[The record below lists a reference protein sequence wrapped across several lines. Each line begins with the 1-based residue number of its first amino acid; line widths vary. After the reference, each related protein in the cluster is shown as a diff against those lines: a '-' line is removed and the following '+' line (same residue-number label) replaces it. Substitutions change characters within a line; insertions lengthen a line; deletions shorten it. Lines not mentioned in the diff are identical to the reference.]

1 MLERIGNCRIV
12 EEVASGGM
20 AVVYRAI
27 QDPLG
32 RTVAIKALKSS
43 AALEENV
50 VTRFE
55 REAKSLALLQHE
67 NIIHVYDFHHE
78 RGALF
83 IVMEYVQ
90 GIDLYDLLEKSGRLP
105 YDVAAIIAMQVA
117 RALDYVHYRGIV
129 HRDIKPANV
138 MISRQGGVK
147 LMDFGIARDTSFRD
161 LTEAG
166 TGIGTPAYMSPEQVL
181 GDKLDA
187 RSDIFSLGVL
197 LYQMV
202 TGKKPFVE
210 DERRSAMHKIRLEK
224 HARARKLNP
233 EIPRELERIIDRC
246 LEKQPRDRWRSA
258 QHMVM
263 ALERFLAKHVE
274 MNHHARLVLF
284 IRSQNVIT
292 ELEADEYLN
301 PAALGGASALQQP
314 NMQARQVVRA
324 GMVAHAI
331 TLGVLL
337 LMLGLIHVA
346 PLSATP
352 AHIPVR
358 EAGRGY
364 LRVNAVP
371 WARIVI
377 DGVPYG
383 ETPLGKPIALREG
396 SHTIRLEHDWYQP
409 VDRTVEVT
417 EGSEAAAKQLSVDFR
432 AEHTPLAPGRTPP
445 PDRPAAADKPAGAPA
460 AAEGAAAAASAGT
473 TLRGA
478 TATAGAPR

>member
-20 AVVYRAI
+20 AVVYRAV
-27 QDPLG
+27 QEPLE

-43 AALEENV
+43 VALEENV
-50 VTRFE
+50 VARFT

-67 NIIHVYDFHHE
+67 NIIHIYDFYRE

-138 MISRQGGVK
+138 MVSRQGGTKV
-147 LMDFGIARDTSFRD
+147 MDFGIARDTSFGD

-166 TGIGTPAYMSPEQVL
+166 TGVGTPAYMSPEQVL

-187 RSDIFSLGVL
+187 RSDIFSLGVM

-210 DERRSAMHKIRLEK
+210 DEWRSAMHKIRLEK
-224 HARARKLNP
+224 HIGARKLNP
-233 EIPRELERIIDRC
+233 ELPRELERVIDRC

-292 ELEADEYLN
+292 ELEADEYMN
-301 PAALGGASALQQP
+301 PAALGAGGSALHQP
-314 NMQARQVVRA
+314 NMQARHVVR
-324 GMVAHAI
+324 GGIVAHAI

-346 PLSATP
+346 PLGATP
-352 AHIPVR
+352 AHVAVH

-364 LRVNAVP
+364 LRINVSP
-371 WARIVI
+371 WASITV
-377 DGVPYG
+377 DGTRYG
-383 ETPLGKPIALREG
+383 TTPRARPIELEEG
-396 SHTIRLEHDWYQP
+396 THVVRLTHDWYQP
-409 VDRTVEVT
+409 VERTVEIA
-417 EGSEAAAKQLSVDFR
+417 EGVATAPNVLSLDFEAERIPAAPGKVKPATKAAAG
-432 AEHTPLAPGRTPP
+432 GR
-445 PDRPAAADKPAGAPA
+445 
-460 AAEGAAAAASAGT
+460 
-473 TLRGA
+473 
-478 TATAGAPR
+478 

>member
-20 AVVYRAI
+20 AVVYRAV

-43 AALEENV
+43 AAAEEHV

-55 REAKSLALLQHE
+55 REAKSLANLQHE
-67 NIIHVYDFHHE
+67 NIIHVYDFHRE

-90 GIDLYDLLEKSGRLP
+90 GIDLYDLLEKCGRLP
-105 YDVAAIIAMQVA
+105 YDVAAIIGMQVG
-117 RALDYVHYRGIV
+117 RALDYVHYRSIV

-138 MISRQGGVK
+138 MLSRSGGVK
-147 LMDFGIARDTSFRD
+147 VMDFGIARDQSYGGD

-187 RSDIFSLGVL
+187 RSDIFSLGVV

-210 DERRSAMHKIRLEK
+210 DEKRSAMHKIRLEK
-224 HARARKLNP
+224 HISVRKLNP
-233 EIPRELERIIDRC
+233 DIPRELERIIDRC

-258 QHMVM
+258 QHMVL
-263 ALERFLAKHVE
+263 ALERFLTRHVE

-284 IRSQNVIT
+284 LRANGVIT
-292 ELEADEYLN
+292 ELEAEEYLN
-301 PAALGGASALQQP
+301 PAALGGQASSAQP
-314 NMQARQVVRA
+314 NMQARHAVRA
-324 GMVAHAI
+324 GMIAHGV
-331 TLGVLL
+331 TLGMLA

-346 PLSATP
+346 PLGATP
-352 AHIPVR
+352 DTKITATATP
-358 EAGRGY
+358 GRGY
-364 LRVNAVP
+364 LRLHAYP
-371 WARIVI
+371 WAKISI
-377 DGVPYG
+377 DGKDVG
-383 ETPLGKPIALREG
+383 TTPLTKPIEVADG
-396 SHTIRLEHDWYQP
+396 MHTIRFEHDYYEP
-409 VDRTVEVT
+409 VEKPLDVSG
-417 EGSEAAAKQLSVDFR
+417 GSPDAAPLISVDFAKDNAKPR
-432 AEHTPLAPGRTPP
+432 AGKVIPGG
-445 PDRPAAADKPAGAPA
+445 GAP
-460 AAEGAAAAASAGT
+460 
-473 TLRGA
+473 
-478 TATAGAPR
+478 

>member
-20 AVVYRAI
+20 AVVYRAV

-67 NIIHVYDFHHE
+67 NIIHVYDFHRE

-90 GIDLYDLLEKSGRLP
+90 GIDLYDLLEKCGRLP

-138 MISRQGGVK
+138 MISRQGGIK
-147 LMDFGIARDTSFRD
+147 LMDFGIARDTSFGD

-187 RSDIFSLGVL
+187 RSDLFSLGVM

-224 HARARKLNP
+224 HIGARKLNP
-233 EIPRELERIIDRC
+233 EIPRELERVIDRC

-301 PAALGGASALQQP
+301 PAAVGAGGSAMHQP
-314 NMQARQVVRA
+314 NMQARHVVR
-324 GMVAHAI
+324 GGLVAHGI
-331 TLGVLL
+331 TLGVLM

-346 PLSATP
+346 PLGATP
-352 AHIPVR
+352 AGSVVR
-358 EAGRGY
+358 EPGRGFA
-364 LRVNAVP
+364 RVHALP
-371 WARIVI
+371 WARIAI
-377 DGVPYG
+377 DGKPYG
-383 ETPLGKPIALREG
+383 TTPIARPIELKQGTHVVRF
-396 SHTIRLEHDWYQP
+396 EHDWYRP
-409 VDRTVEVT
+409 VERTVEIA
-417 EGSEAAAKQLSVDFR
+417 EGVATAAKPVSLDFD
-432 AEHTPLAPGRTPP
+432 AERVPTLPGKAVPAEAT
-445 PDRPAAADKPAGAPA
+445 RPREPTGA
-460 AAEGAAAAASAGT
+460 
-473 TLRGA
+473 R
-478 TATAGAPR
+478 R

>member
-20 AVVYRAI
+20 AVVYRAV

-67 NIIHVYDFHHE
+67 NIIHVYDFHRD

-138 MISRQGGVK
+138 MISRQGGTKV
-147 LMDFGIARDTSFRD
+147 MDFGIARDTSFGD

-187 RSDIFSLGVL
+187 RSDIFSLGVM

-224 HARARKLNP
+224 HVRARKLNP
-233 EIPRELERIIDRC
+233 DIPRELERVIDRC

-301 PAALGGASALQQP
+301 PAALGAGASALHQP
-314 NMQARQVVRA
+314 NMQARHVVRA
-324 GMVAHAI
+324 GIVAHAI

-346 PLSATP
+346 PLGATP
-352 AHIPVR
+352 AHAAVGSTVIKTV
-358 EAGRGY
+358 GRGF
-364 LRVNAVP
+364 LRVNVLP
-371 WARIVI
+371 WAKIAI
-377 DGVPYG
+377 DGTPYG
-383 ETPLGKPIALREG
+383 ATPIARPIELKEG
-396 SHTIRLEHDWYQP
+396 THTVRLEHDWYQP
-409 VDRTVEVT
+409 VERSVEIT
-417 EGSEAAAKQLSVDFR
+417 EGVESAPKVLSLDFEAERIPA
-432 AEHTPLAPGRTPP
+432 APGKT
-445 PDRPAAADKPAGAPA
+445 RPASAPVGAG
-460 AAEGAAAAASAGT
+460 GAK
-473 TLRGA
+473 
-478 TATAGAPR
+478 

>member
-50 VTRFE
+50 ITRFE
-55 REAKSLALLQHE
+55 REAQSLALLQHE
-67 NIIHVYDFHHE
+67 NIIHVYDFHRE

-90 GIDLYDLLEKSGRLP
+90 GIDLYDLLEKCGRLP

-138 MISRQGGVK
+138 MISRQGGIK
-147 LMDFGIARDTSFRD
+147 LMDFGIARDTSFGD

-187 RSDIFSLGVL
+187 RSDIFSLGVM

-224 HARARKLNP
+224 HVSARKLNP
-233 EIPRELERIIDRC
+233 EIPRELERVIDRC

-284 IRSQNVIT
+284 LRSQNVIT
-292 ELEADEYLN
+292 ELEAEEYLN
-301 PAALGGASALQQP
+301 PAALGAGASALHQP
-314 NMQARQVVRA
+314 NMQARHVVRA
-324 GMVAHAI
+324 GVVAHAV
-331 TLGVLL
+331 TLGVML

-352 AHIPVR
+352 AHSPAR
-358 EAGRGY
+358 QAGRGY
-364 LRVNAVP
+364 LRVNASP
-371 WARIVI
+371 WAQISI
-377 DGVPYG
+377 DGGPNL
-383 ETPLGKPIALREG
+383 ETPIARAIELKEG
-396 SHTIRLEHDWYQP
+396 THVVRFANDWYQP
-409 VDRTVEVT
+409 VERVVEIA
-417 EGSEAAAKQLSVDFR
+417 EGVATAPKVLSLDFEAER
-432 AEHTPLAPGRTPP
+432 IPIAPGKR
-445 PDRPAAADKPAGAPA
+445 RPTSPGTSPPAGAGGSP
-460 AAEGAAAAASAGT
+460 
-473 TLRGA
+473 
-478 TATAGAPR
+478 

>member
-20 AVVYRAI
+20 AVVYRAV

-67 NIIHVYDFHHE
+67 NIIHVYDFHRE

-90 GIDLYDLLEKSGRLP
+90 GIDLYDLLEKCGRLP

-138 MISRQGGVK
+138 MVSRQGGIK
-147 LMDFGIARDTSFRD
+147 LMDFGIARDSSFRD

-187 RSDIFSLGVL
+187 RSDIFSLGVM

-210 DERRSAMHKIRLEK
+210 DERKSAMHKIRLEK
-224 HARARKLNP
+224 HAGARKLNP
-233 EIPRELERIIDRC
+233 ELPRELERIIDRC

-292 ELEADEYLN
+292 ELEAEEYLN
-301 PAALGGASALQQP
+301 PAALGASGTALHQP
-314 NMQARQVVRA
+314 NMQARYTVRA
-324 GMVAHAI
+324 AMVAHGV

-346 PLSATP
+346 PLGATP
-352 AHIPVR
+352 VTSANPR
-358 EAGRGY
+358 EQGRA
-364 LRVNAVP
+364 LVMLDAVP
-371 WARIVI
+371 WATVTV
-377 DGVPYG
+377 DGKPVG
-383 ETPLGKPIALREG
+383 TTPLARPIELRQGTHVIWFGHPWYEPVARTLEVGEG
-396 SHTIRLEHDWYQP
+396 VSTTPRRL
-409 VDRTVEVT
+409 V
-417 EGSEAAAKQLSVDFR
+417 VDFA
-432 AEHTPLAPGRTPP
+432 AEHTALAPGRSPP
-445 PDRPAAADKPAGAPA
+445 
-460 AAEGAAAAASAGT
+460 
-473 TLRGA
+473 
-478 TATAGAPR
+478 

>member
-12 EEVASGGM
+12 DEVASGGM
-20 AVVYRAI
+20 AVVYRAV
-27 QDPLG
+27 QEPLG

-55 REAKSLALLQHE
+55 REAQSLALLQHE
-67 NIIHVYDFHHE
+67 NIIHVYDFHRE

-90 GIDLYDLLEKSGRLP
+90 GIDLYDLLEKCGRLP

-138 MISRQGGVK
+138 MVSRQGGIK
-147 LMDFGIARDTSFRD
+147 LMDFGIARDTSFGD

-187 RSDIFSLGVL
+187 RSDLFSLGVM
-197 LYQMV
+197 LYQMA

-210 DERRSAMHKIRLEK
+210 DERKSAMHKIRLEK
-224 HARARKLNP
+224 HAGARRLNP
-233 EIPRELERIIDRC
+233 ELPRELERIIDRC

-258 QHMVM
+258 QHVVM

-284 IRSQNVIT
+284 MRAQNVIT
-292 ELEADEYLN
+292 ELEAEEYLN
-301 PAALGGASALQQP
+301 PAALGGGSGQHQP
-314 NMQARQVVRA
+314 NMQARYTARA
-324 GMVAHAI
+324 GLVAHAV
-331 TLGVLL
+331 TLGVLM

-346 PLSATP
+346 PLGATP
-352 AHIPVR
+352 VTPTSPR
-358 EAGRGY
+358 EIGRA
-364 LRVNAVP
+364 LLVVDAVP
-371 WARIVI
+371 WATITV
-377 DGVPYG
+377 DGRPVG
-383 ETPLGKPIALREG
+383 TTPLARPIELRPG
-396 SHTIRLEHDWYQP
+396 SHVLWFQHGWYQP
-409 VDRTVEVT
+409 VVRTVEL
-417 EGSEAAAKQLSVDFR
+417 G
-432 AEHTPLAPGRTPP
+432 
-445 PDRPAAADKPAGAPA
+445 
-460 AAEGAAAAASAGT
+460 EGAAPQRVVVDFEAEHVPLLPGKVAPT
-473 TLRGA
+473 RGA
-478 TATAGAPR
+478 R

>member
-1 MLERIGNCRIV
+1 
-12 EEVASGGM
+12 M
-20 AVVYRAI
+20 AVVYRAV
-27 QDPLG
+27 QEPLG

-43 AALEENV
+43 AAMEENV

-55 REAKSLALLQHE
+55 REAKSLGLLQHE
-67 NIIHVYDFHHE
+67 NIIHVYDFHRE

-138 MISRQGGVK
+138 MLSRQGGVK
-147 LMDFGIARDTSFRD
+147 LMDFGIARDNSFGD

-181 GDKLDA
+181 GDRLDS

-197 LYQMV
+197 LYQMT

-224 HARARKLNP
+224 HVGARKLNP
-233 EIPRELERIIDRC
+233 EIPRELERVIDRC

-274 MNHHARLVLF
+274 MNHHARIVLF

-301 PAALGGASALQQP
+301 PAALGGASVLQQP
-314 NMQARQVVRA
+314 NMQARQTVRA
-324 GMVAHAI
+324 GLVAHVIA
-331 TLGVLL
+331 LGVLL

-346 PLSATP
+346 PLSPTP
-352 AHIPVR
+352 AYSAAAHD
-358 EAGRGY
+358 AGRGF
-364 LRVNAVP
+364 LRINAVP
-371 WARIVI
+371 WARVSI
-377 DGVPYG
+377 DNISYG
-383 ETPLGKPIALREG
+383 LTPFGKPVELREG
-396 SHTIRLEHDWYQP
+396 GHRIRLEHDWYRP
-409 VDRTVEVT
+409 VERTVDIA
-417 EGSEAAAKQLSVDFR
+417 EGPASAPQVVSVDFE
-432 AEHTPLAPGRTPP
+432 AEHIPGAAGKA
-445 PDRPAAADKPAGAPA
+445 RPAAA
-460 AAEGAAAAASAGT
+460 
-473 TLRGA
+473 A
-478 TATAGAPR
+478 TAPGSTAGGTR

>member
-20 AVVYRAI
+20 AVVYRAV

-55 REAKSLALLQHE
+55 REAKSLANLQHE
-67 NIIHVYDFHHE
+67 NIIHVYDYHQE
-78 RGALF
+78 RGAMF

-90 GIDLYDLLEKSGRLP
+90 GIDLYDLLEKCGRLP

-129 HRDIKPANV
+129 HRDIKPANI
-138 MISRQGGVK
+138 MIARTGGVK
-147 LMDFGIARDTSFRD
+147 VMDFGIARDQSFGD

-187 RSDIFSLGVL
+187 RSDIFSLGVV

-210 DERRSAMHKIRLEK
+210 DERKSAMHKIRLEK
-224 HARARKLNP
+224 HESARSVNP
-233 EIPRELERIIDRC
+233 EIPRELNNIIDRC

-263 ALERFLAKHVE
+263 ALERFLSRHVE

-284 IRSQNVIT
+284 LKGQGVIT
-292 ELEADEYLN
+292 ELEAEEYLN
-301 PAALGGASALQQP
+301 PAALGAGGGALQPP
-314 NMQARQVVRA
+314 NLQARNVVRA
-324 GMVAHAI
+324 GFVAHGIVA
-331 TLGVLL
+331 GVLL
-337 LMLGLIHVA
+337 LFLGLIHVA
-346 PLSATP
+346 PVSATP
-352 AHIPVR
+352 QSK
-358 EAGRGY
+358 EALARSSRRGY
-364 LRVNAVP
+364 LRVDAHP
-371 WARIVI
+371 WARVFI
-377 DGVPYG
+377 DNEEVGV
-383 ETPLGKPIALREG
+383 TPIAEPQRLREG
-396 SHTIRLEHDWYQP
+396 SHKVRFEHDW
-409 VDRTVEVT
+409 
-417 EGSEAAAKQLSVDFR
+417 
-432 AEHTPLAPGRTPP
+432 
-445 PDRPAAADKPAGAPA
+445 
-460 AAEGAAAAASAGT
+460 
-473 TLRGA
+473 
-478 TATAGAPR
+478 